1 MWSAGIQEPSDIVGT
16 PIESII
22 KEMSKQDRTSIHD
35 RVTILITQMPE
46 THVTI
51 EERPVSLQEWAE
63 KVTAAE
69 PRSMVTIILA
79 LTKKSEFLPCARVK
93 VDKKKVPLLS
103 LSQPSIDHDII
114 CV

>member
-1 MWSAGIQEPSDIVGT
+1 M
-16 PIESII
+16 
-22 KEMSKQDRTSIHD
+22 
-35 RVTILITQMPE
+35 
-46 THVTI
+46 
-51 EERPVSLQEWAE
+51 SLQEWAE

-69 PRSMVTIILA
+69 TRSTVTMILA
-79 LTKKSEFLPCARVK
+79 LTTKSEFLSCARVK